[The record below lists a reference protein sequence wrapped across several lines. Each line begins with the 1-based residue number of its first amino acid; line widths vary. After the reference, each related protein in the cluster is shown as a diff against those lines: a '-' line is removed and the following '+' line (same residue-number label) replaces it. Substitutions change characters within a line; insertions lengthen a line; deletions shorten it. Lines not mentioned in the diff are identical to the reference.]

1 MKPFR
6 LKISSPDGDVFDG
19 DIQMLVLRG
28 AEGDLAVM
36 AGHAPFITSVKPG
49 ECRVISADGN
59 EKKAT
64 TDGGLLSVQNG
75 CATLL
80 SSSFSWQ

>member
-6 LKISSPDGDVFDG
+6 LKISSPDGDIFDG
-19 DIQMLVLRG
+19 DIQILILRG

-36 AGHAPFITSVKPG
+36 AGHAPFITSVKAG
-49 ECRVISADGN
+49 ECRITLADGS

-80 SSSFSWQ
+80 SSSFSW

>member
-6 LKISSPDGDVFDG
+6 LKISSPDGDIFD
-19 DIQMLVLRG
+19 RG

-36 AGHAPFITSVKPG
+36 AGHAPFITSVKAG
-49 ECRVISADGN
+49 ECRITLADGS

-80 SSSFSWQ
+80 SSSFAW

>member
-6 LKISSPDGDVFDG
+6 LKISSPDGDIFDG

-36 AGHAPFITSVKPG
+36 AGHAPFITSVKAG
-49 ECRVISADGN
+49 ECRIS

-80 SSSFSWQ
+80 SSSFAW